1 MVERPDR
8 PLDAR
13 ALSPSLRAAQGSFSA
28 GALFGKRLRSGP
40 ARSFRVSA
48 PFLLLLPAIV
58 VLVATVAAPLLFSLY
73 SSFTAYRLTR
83 PESLWLF
90 IGLRNYRNVF
100 SDPVFWVAFGRPV
113 LLLTVALNLE
123 MLLGLGLAL
132 MVERATRGQR
142 LLRTLMMFPMMFSPI
157 LVGFQFK
164 FLFNDNVGLINNA
177 LQSLGVTETA
187 IPWLINGD
195 LAFFSIVVAE
205 VWSSTPVFAILI
217 LAGLLAMPREPIEAA
232 KVDGCTPWQSFR
244 YVTWPF
250 IMPFAYI
257 AMTIRS
263 LDVGRAYDIVKIMT
277 DGGPARRTELLWTL
291 IARTGYSDARMGAA
305 NAMAYASIA
314 LSVLFTVYFFR
325 KLAAARAQIAA
336 EW

>member
-1 MVERPDR
+1 MR
-8 PLDAR
+8 
-13 ALSPSLRAAQGSFSA
+13 SPRIST
-28 GALFGKRLRSGP
+28 
-40 ARSFRVSA
+40 

-58 VLVATVAAPLLFSLY
+58 VLLATIALPLVFSFY
-73 SSFTAYRLTR
+73 TSFTAFRLTR
-83 PESLWLF
+83 PETLF
-90 IGLRNYRNVF
+90 TFVGMRNYVNAF
-100 SDPVFWVAFGRPV
+100 TDPVFLTAFGRTI
-113 LLLTVALNLE
+113 LLLTIALNLE
-123 MLLGLGLAL
+123 MLFGLGLAL
-132 MVERATRGQR
+132 VVERATRGQR

-177 LQSLGVTETA
+177 LQSLGITETA
-187 IPWLINGD
+187 IPWLIDGY
-195 LAFFSIVVAE
+195 LAFFAIVVAE

-263 LDVGRAYDIVKIMT
+263 LDVGRAYDIVRVMT

-291 IARTGYSDARMGAA
+291 IGRTAYSDARMGAA
-305 NAMAYASIA
+305 NAMAYASIL
-314 LSVLFTVYFFR
+314 LSILFTVYFFR
-325 KLAAARAQIAA
+325 KLAAARTQLAA

>member
-1 MVERPDR
+1 MTSAATRIAAPASRPR
-8 PLDAR
+8 VMR
-13 ALSPSLRAAQGSFSA
+13 SLRLGT
-28 GALFGKRLRSGP
+28 
-40 ARSFRVSA
+40 
-48 PFLLLLPAIV
+48 PFLLLMPAIV
-58 VLVATVAAPLLFSLY
+58 VLLATVAAPLALSFY
-73 SSFTAYRLTR
+73 SSFTAFRLTR
-83 PESLWLF
+83 PESLWT
-90 IGLRNYRNVF
+90 IVGWRNYVNVF
-100 SDPVFWVAFGRPV
+100 SDPVFWAAFGRTV

-132 MVERATRGQR
+132 LVEKATRGHR

-177 LQSLGVTETA
+177 LQSLRVTEAA
-187 IPWLINGD
+187 IPWLINGT
-195 LAFFSIVVAE
+195 LAFFAIVVAE

-232 KVDGCTPWQSFR
+232 KVDGCTSWQSFR

-277 DGGPARRTELLWTL
+277 DGGPARRTELIWTL
-291 IARTGYSDARMGAA
+291 VARTAYGDARMGAA

-314 LSVLFTVYFFR
+314 LSILFTVYFFR
-325 KLAAARAQIAA
+325 KLALARAQIAA